1 MRLILAGMAITG
13 EKGHEPKSY
22 ETLIVIASLL
32 FNFTIVN
39 MRGLNKSLN
48 IKLNRFF

>member
-1 MRLILAGMAITG
+1 MAITG
-13 EKGHEPKSY
+13 VKEHEPKSY

-39 MRGLNKSLN
+39 VRGLNKSSN
-48 IKLNRFF
+48 IKH